1 MLRTDTVKTQPSA
14 VTRLAYIVEPAHR
27 KEHTR
32 HTQSVPLLSGRRCVK
47 MREPEH
53 KPLAVTHRDRTASAL
68 LHARCSTAARGR
80 VTVLQIGQLSHAS
93 ALRARGSSRRGGRR
107 ASRWTYGVSGQP
119 PRDGGVARQAQSR
132 SATRG
137 GQPRCARAAQDLG
150 AAYHTLSCRKGSA
163 SLCRWRRRATGQHG
177 ALSSGQSGGCAPSS
191 EPAPQS
197 RLPSSE
203 ARDKLVHDLTKALA
217 LDKGGRGAVEVA
229 GDGQVR
235 SVGILEVL
243 LRL

>member
-1 MLRTDTVKTQPSA
+1 MRQDARARTQATRGHTQRPDGKRTPPRKVFNSSQGPGHSLTDRAVVSRVRTPRSWFVTTRGEACQPVDVRSLRTATP
-14 VTRLAYIVEPAHR
+14 
-27 KEHTR
+27 
-32 HTQSVPLLSGRRCVK
+32 
-47 MREPEH
+47 
-53 KPLAVTHRDRTASAL
+53 
-68 LHARCSTAARGR
+68 
-80 VTVLQIGQLSHAS
+80 
-93 ALRARGSSRRGGRR
+93 
-107 ASRWTYGVSGQP
+107 RW
-119 PRDGGVARQAQSR
+119 GVARQAQSR